1 MLMTS
6 EKMFIARA
14 SVPISMLHVPFCTG
28 GAFLKGL
35 QIINASL
42 QLCVHYSYV
51 VEKGT
56 HFFSSSL
63 SAVDI
68 HRK

>member
-1 MLMTS
+1 MLMAN
-6 EKMFIARA
+6 EQMFIARA
-14 SVPISMLHVPFCTG
+14 SVPISVLHVPFCTG

-35 QIINASL
+35 QMINASL
-42 QLCVHYSYV
+42 HSCVHYSYA

-56 HFFSSSL
+56 RFFPVSL

-68 HRK
+68 RRK